1 MSYTIWVYDHDAA
14 PHHDNNLGE
23 DTFDDINK
31 AVRQARTLVEKTN
44 HNTGWAKIIDN
55 RAAGHMGD
63 NGVVVRISKS
73 AYGHARMTFRREGL
87 ELGPCE
93 HLQYC
98 RENRI
103 NPFEGGHYIPAST
116 FRAYAKKIEQ
126 DLLNQKGK
134 SPTYVTLLSH
144 CKGLIADQISAH
156 SGHRIKVP
164 DTWRRQMRNIALSI

>member
-73 AYGHARMTFRREGL
+73 AYGHARMTYRREGL

-116 FRAYAKKIEQ
+116 FKAYAKKIEQ
-126 DLLNQKGK
+126 DLLNRNGK
-134 SPTYVTLLSH
+134 APTWVTVLNHSNALV
-144 CKGLIADQISAH
+144 ADEMRVH